1 MLNLQLHLQPQTEH
15 RLQQIFHLIPNEE
28 IFAQK
33 FIAYQ
38 LAELKK
44 ARWNL
49 RLDLRQFENR
59 YQMTTD
65 DFYQQFQTGRLA
77 DSEDFLVWAGL
88 AEMLDQTEKQLDEL
102 Q

>member
-1 MLNLQLHLQPQTEH
+1 MLNLQLHLQPETEH
-15 RLQQIFHLIPNEE
+15 RLQQIFRWMPDEE
-28 IFAQK
+28 IFAQHL
-33 FIAYQ
+33 IAYQ

-44 ARWNL
+44 AQWNL
-49 RLDLRQFENR
+49 QLDLRQLENR

-65 DFYQQFQTGRLA
+65 EFYQQFQTGQLA

-88 AEMLDQTEKQLDEL
+88 VEMLAQTEKHWREL